1 MPMEKPLIMLVEDD
15 PAVTSAV
22 RRRLTFE
29 GYQVESSAD
38 GAQAMAR
45 LKGLRP
51 DLIILDIM
59 LPGLDGFHI
68 AESIRSDS
76 SVPILMLTAR
86 SSIEDRVAG
95 LERGADDYLV
105 KPFAIEEL
113 LARVRALLRRSVQ
126 SAQARA
132 EPLIFGDLVVDPR
145 TQEVT
150 RQGRPLVLTRREYQL
165 LEHFMRHPREVLTRE
180 AIFEAVW
187 GPEHEG
193 ESNLIDVNVYTLR
206 DKLEA
211 GKLPRLIQ
219 TVRGYGYALREP

>member
-1 MPMEKPLIMLVEDD
+1 MDKPLIMLIEDD

-29 GYQVESSAD
+29 GYRVETSAD
-38 GAQAMAR
+38 GVEAMAR
-45 LKGLRP
+45 LNGLQP

-59 LPGLDGFHI
+59 LPGMDGFAI
-68 AESIRSDS
+68 AESIRGKLDT
-76 SVPILMLTAR
+76 PLLMLTAR

-113 LARVRALLRRSVQ
+113 LARVRALLRRSSQ
-126 SAQARA
+126 TTQARV
-132 EPLIFGDLVVDPR
+132 EPLAFADLVVNPK
-145 TQEVT
+145 TQEVS
-150 RQGRPLVLTRREYQL
+150 RAGRSLILTRREYQL

-180 AIFEAVW
+180 AIFEAIW

-193 ESNLIDVNVYTLR
+193 ESNIIDVNVYTLR
-206 DKLEA
+206 EKLET
-211 GKLPRLIQ
+211 GRLPRLIQ
-219 TVRGYGYALREP
+219 TVRGFGYALREQ